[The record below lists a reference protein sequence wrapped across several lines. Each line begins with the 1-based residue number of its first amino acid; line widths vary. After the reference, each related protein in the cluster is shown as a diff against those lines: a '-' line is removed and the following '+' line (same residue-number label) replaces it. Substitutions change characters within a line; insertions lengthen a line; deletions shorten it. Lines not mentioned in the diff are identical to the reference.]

1 MIGNTEI
8 LEEQLGAMT
17 EQLNDLIT
25 QIEQLIQDNAHHA
38 RSQEEYS
45 EKFEVLN
52 NGIEEKKAEIA
63 SVKQQISDTLTR
75 RENVR
80 IFLEGLKGLDSI
92 VERFDI
98 PSWHA
103 LVDCVK
109 IMPDKKTLSSI
120 SGTVVKRSSQ
130 WGMYSKRRRVTA

>member
-1 MIGNTEI
+1 MELMIGNTGI
-8 LEEQLGAMT
+8 LEERLGAMT

-45 EKFEVLN
+45 ERFEVLN
-52 NGIEEKKAEIA
+52 NRIEEKKAEIT

-92 VERFDI
+92 AERFDI
-98 PSWHA
+98 PSWHS

-109 IMPDKKTLSSI
+109 IMPDKNIVFHLRNGCEEI
-120 SGTVVKRSSQ
+120 VPMGDVQ
-130 WGMYSKRRRVTA
+130 